1 MTAAQIEAFE
11 REAGQMAGR
20 RGHAAGRSGARRDIV
35 RDAGGA
41 TRQRHEP
48 HKTGRPI
55 PSRRPADRQPP
66 VDVDEVRT
74 YNGIA
79 AEKPGPFE
87 SASFLSQPTKLPKDL
102 T

>member
-35 RDAGGA
+35 RDGDS
-41 TRQRHEP
+41 TSKRHEAR
-48 HKTGRPI
+48 KTGRPI
-55 PSRRPADRQPP
+55 PSGRPADRQVPA
-66 VDVDEVRT
+66 DVDEVRT